1 MLVNTTKGPDSRDR
15 SARARMLAGAPVAA
29 RRLLVAGTSTALL
42 EAGQG
47 PPLILLHGGIE
58 CGGAYWAPVVR
69 GLARDHRVIVP
80 DAPGLGESE
89 PVERLDPTAF
99 ARWLEALV
107 ELTCGRE
114 QPALVAHSLFGN
126 YVARLAA
133 ARGARLRRLL
143 IYAAPGIGAY
153 RLPLGLRVVAVRFA
167 LRPTPRNA
175 ARFERFAL
183 LDRERTRNRDHDWF
197 DAFSTYTL
205 ERARVA
211 HVKRTMGQLIRLA
224 SKRIP
229 DAELARIRCP
239 VGVIWGRDD
248 RMVPLPKAAATAE
261 RLRWAMQVVDDAAH
275 VPHLERPQRFLS
287 CVDDLIGE
295 PATPSWARPEEAFR

>member
-1 MLVNTTKGPDSRDR
+1 MLVSTAKGPDSSER
-15 SARARMLAGAPVAA
+15 SARARMLAGVPVAA

-58 CGGAYWAPVVR
+58 CGGAYWAPVIS
-69 GLARDHRVIVP
+69 GLARTHRVIVP

-89 PVERLDPTAF
+89 PIERLDPTAY
-99 ARWLEALV
+99 ARWLDELV
-107 ELTCGRE
+107 ELTCGQE
-114 QPALVAHSLFGN
+114 QPVLVAHSLFGN

-133 ARGARLRRLL
+133 ARGERLRRLL

-153 RLPLGLRVVAVRFA
+153 RLPLGLRLVAVRFA

-183 LDRERTRNRDHDWF
+183 LDRERTRDRDRGWF
-197 DAFSTYTL
+197 DAFSAYTL

-211 HVKRTMGQLIRLA
+211 HVKRTMGQLVRLGT
-224 SKRIP
+224 KRVP
-229 DAELARIRCP
+229 DAELARIRAP
-239 VGVIWGRDD
+239 VGVVWGRAD
-248 RMVPLPKAAATAE
+248 RMVPLPTAAATAK
-261 RLRWAMQVVDDAAH
+261 RLRWPLRVVDDAAH
-275 VPHLERPQRFLS
+275 VPHIERPRSFLS
-287 CVDDLIGE
+287 CVDDLTRE
-295 PATPSWARPEEAFR
+295 PTTRSHAGPEEVIR